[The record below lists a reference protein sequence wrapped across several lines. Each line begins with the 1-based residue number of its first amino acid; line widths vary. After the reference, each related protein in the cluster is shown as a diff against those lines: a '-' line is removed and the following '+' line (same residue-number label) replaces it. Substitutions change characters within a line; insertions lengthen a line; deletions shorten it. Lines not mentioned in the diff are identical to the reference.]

1 MSGRMSQNGQAAIE
15 GIIIMT
21 LMSILMIGVVMTGRM
36 QLQSVD
42 MLLDSHRQSLNMHKG
57 QALVINQHATFSNT
71 WRSVNDRKGD
81 SAPIDQG
88 MFKELR
94 LQEPGLIQVSAR
106 LHNSTQFLVS
116 NLYRQSFVEAGTGHA
131 SSADAVQRGLHTS
144 TSLWRDAR
152 DRSVAVITAR
162 RPYLAYLDRPW
173 GRESIT
179 VDWLRPWTD
188 VVPDQ
193 ILKDQ

>member
-1 MSGRMSQNGQAAIE
+1 MSGRMNWNGQAAIE
-15 GIIIMT
+15 GIVIMT

-42 MLLDSHRQSLNMHKG
+42 MLLDSHRQSFNMHKG
-57 QALVINQHATFSNT
+57 QALVINQHATFSDT

-81 SAPIDQG
+81 SAPIHQG
-88 MFKELR
+88 VFKELR

-131 SSADAVQRGLHTS
+131 SSADAVQRRLHTS
-144 TSLWRDAR
+144 AFLWRDAR
-152 DRSVAVITAR
+152 ERSVAVITAR
-162 RPYLAYLDRPW
+162 RPFLAHLDRPW

-179 VDWLRPWTD
+179 LDWLRPWTD

-193 ILKDQ
+193 ILKGQ